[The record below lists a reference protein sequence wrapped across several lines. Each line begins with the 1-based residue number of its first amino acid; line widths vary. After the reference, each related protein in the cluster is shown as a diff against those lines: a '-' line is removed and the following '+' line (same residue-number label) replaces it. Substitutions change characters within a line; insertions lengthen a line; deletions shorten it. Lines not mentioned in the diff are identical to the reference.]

1 LYRTSG
7 GEKYGNGEGSGAGM
21 APVASG
27 STHGMEITPPVS
39 IRHNLREE
47 IAKLQGEISKMERN
61 VKKTNKKKV
70 LDTITDKENWL
81 KGADNL
87 RERATR
93 KMQASE
99 RTLDKEEER
108 LKKVYETKKKR
119 IEEDTLRANQ
129 RLDDVD
135 KKTEQTEE
143 QLKGCI
149 EEERKMNREADILN
163 AKMTSLK
170 ARKEEIEKAVRSNKD
185 ESDICM
191 KLLSQYAKKKAS
203 LENKLKAEVEKAR
216 MAARKNC
223 AEISEDAE
231 NKIKEVETR
240 LVVFVEGNAEL
251 YKAKNKLKEMK
262 AVLVGLEEDARKIA
276 SPPRRKWEF
285 GRNKKKRGI
294 NGKHEEI
301 QENSIGCR
309 ATKKQRREQ

>member
-1 LYRTSG
+1 MHGIELYRTSG

-93 KMQASE
+93 
-99 RTLDKEEER
+99 
-108 LKKVYETKKKR
+108 
-119 IEEDTLRANQ
+119 
-129 RLDDVD
+129 
-135 KKTEQTEE
+135 TEQTEE